1 MSASVIKL
9 PLELTIAQ
17 VEQLKQEV
25 MEVVSNST
33 KISIDDSEIT
43 RIDTTG
49 VQLILA
55 IVTHISSLNK
65 ELTWQCDADCIVE
78 SIKQLGI
85 NEPILNQYLV
95 N

>member
-1 MSASVIKL
+1 MPASTIKL
-9 PLELTIAQ
+9 PTELTIAQ
-17 VEQLKQEV
+17 VEQFKQKV
-25 MEVVSNST
+25 MVIVSDST
-33 KISIDDSEIT
+33 NISIDDSEIN

-49 VQLILA
+49 IQLILA

-65 ELTWQCDADCIVE
+65 ELIWHCNADCIVE

-85 NEPILNQYLV
+85 SEPILNQYLV